1 MKKVVLVF
9 GGTRFSENT
18 FQFAR
23 RLNKLQPIL
32 LVGVFLPDVVYADIY
47 SFGSGLPA
55 SYLSPVMDV
64 NDAKIRRENINRFTQ
79 LCVQNSIA
87 CRVHEELDGSALPA
101 LKRETRFAD
110 LLLVSN
116 EKFYDNLLFNN
127 ANPSMKEV
135 LHAAECPVVVVPEKG
150 HFPECNILAYDGSE
164 DSVFAIRQ
172 FAYLFPELCGNE
184 TLLVYVKEEQRPGFP
199 DETNIEE
206 LVTQHF
212 KDLNLLKLHLNPH
225 KFFKAWLYERKNA
238 ILIGGSYG
246 RSSASELF
254 RKSFMAEVLAEHRM
268 PVFIAH
274 R

>member
-1 MKKVVLVF
+1 MKKVVLAF
-9 GGTRFSENT
+9 GGTRFSESA

-23 RLNKLQPIL
+23 RLNALEPIL

-47 SFGSGLPA
+47 SLGSGLPA
-55 SYLSPVMDV
+55 SYLSPVMDAGETKV
-64 NDAKIRRENINRFTQ
+64 LRSNINHFEQ
-79 LCVQNSIA
+79 LCVRNNIA
-87 CRVHEELDGSALPA
+87 YRVHEELDSLAQPE

-116 EKFYDNLLFNN
+116 EKFYDKLLFNN
-127 ANPSMKEV
+127 ANPSMTEM

-150 HFPECNILAYDGSE
+150 SFPECNILAYDGSE

-172 FAYLFPELCGNE
+172 FAYLFPELCGHE
-184 TLLVYVKEEQRPGFP
+184 TLLVYAKEETSPGFP
-199 DETNIEE
+199 DESNMEE

-212 KDLNLLKLHLNPH
+212 KDLSLLKLHLNPR
-225 KFFKAWLYERKNA
+225 KQFTAWLRERKNV
-238 ILIGGSYG
+238 ILVGGSYG
-246 RSSASELF
+246 RSSASEVF
-254 RKSFMAEVLAEHRM
+254 RKSFMAEVVAEHRI